1 MAMLEIYTIFRKIKM
16 KKFSMTGMHKMVTI
30 HGINETLT
38 KKNTNSAGNHDHTV
52 LNNTTEKTGSKLQN

>member
-38 KKNTNSAGNHDHTV
+38 KKIQTQQVITII
-52 LNNTTEKTGSKLQN
+52 LF